1 MNTQLES
8 LITQCVLKG
17 TSFEG
22 KLGSTAYTVQDLV
35 HSVSLDTLNGMYK
48 RLKKELADTD
58 TDSLFQ
64 TKQTAKRN
72 SIEFKISVVEEIF
85 SYRLSKEAEERK
97 AIKARQVRE
106 EKLALLKNIK
116 GQKELEAL
124 KELSLEDLE
133 KEIASLE

>member
-1 MNTQLES
+1 
-8 LITQCVLKG
+8 
-17 TSFEG
+17 
-22 KLGSTAYTVQDLV
+22 
-35 HSVSLDTLNGMYK
+35 MYK